1 MGDVLIVVLLWPA
14 SLMPS
19 CCECCLQKDNAVS
32 QVPVPGMYLLFA
44 KLAVMISGDEVTIIL
59 KSIKTRVPYSR
70 MHAFNVFF
78 NGALLS
84 NPLSAE
90 TTTGCKLWG
99 PLYQSGER
107 DRWLQKQWHINFLPE
122 QSYICRGGDFACGG
136 RRLGR
141 CCRCGGSSGGTIA
154 TSGDVGLVVGCA
166 AVGAGNGSAGA
177 WSGTVGWAA
186 CCCSER
192 HAYVSMCCRRAR
204 KHFVTVPA
212 LRHPINTMLM
222 RLVPAGLLRIDDDF
236 ELVFAGPVLSECLSG
251 GKVQSTLRA
260 RQS

>member
-1 MGDVLIVVLLWPA
+1 MRLMC
-14 SLMPS
+14 SLTEP
-19 CCECCLQKDNAVS
+19 CLAIHCLQKPQLDVS
-32 QVPVPGMYLLFA
+32 FGA
-44 KLAVMISGDEVTIIL
+44 HC
-59 KSIKTRVPYSR
+59 TRVGRETGGCRSSGTLTSCLSR
-70 MHAFNVFF
+70 AISAV
-78 NGALLS
+78 GATS
-84 NPLSAE
+84 PVV
-90 TTTGCKLWG
+90 GG
-99 PLYQSGER
+99 VSGVAA
-107 DRWLQKQWHINFLPE
+107 
-122 QSYICRGGDFACGG
+122 GA
-136 RRLGR
+136 
-141 CCRCGGSSGGTIA
+141 GSSGGTIA

-236 ELVFAGPVLSECLSG
+236 ELVFAGPVLSECFSG